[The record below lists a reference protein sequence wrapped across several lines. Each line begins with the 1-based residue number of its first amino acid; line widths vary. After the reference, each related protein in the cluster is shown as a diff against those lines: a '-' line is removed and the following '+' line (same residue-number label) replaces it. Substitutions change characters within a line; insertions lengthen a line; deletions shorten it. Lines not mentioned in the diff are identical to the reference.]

1 MAVSGLEDGKL
12 TVTRERM
19 WGQYRRPN
27 EPVLVKLPADPQS
40 RTKYLA
46 KGFTFIKYGGDEL
59 PIAELDVSEEQ
70 LRKIAPIPEAVI
82 EPEVTIVSHPVAVE
96 TQEST
101 VTATDEPELYV
112 SDKPY
117 KSKKKAKRKIKPKE
131 V

>member
-40 RTKYLA
+40 KAKYVA
-46 KGFTFIKYGGDEL
+46 KGFKFIAYGGDEI
-59 PIAELDVSEEQ
+59 PVATLDTSPEQ
-70 LRKIAPIPEAVI
+70 LAKIAPKPVTVI
-82 EPEVTIVSHPVAVE
+82 EPDISIVSEPAAVE
-96 TQEST
+96 A
-101 VTATDEPELYV
+101 VAGADEPELYV
-112 SDKPY
+112 AEHPY